1 MAQPLKRILMVE
13 DEPDIRAVARLALER
28 VGGFEVRMCENGFEA
43 LEVAPEYLPDL
54 FLLDVMM
61 PGLDGV
67 STLQKLRLLEGCA
80 TIPAIFMTA
89 KVQRHEVE
97 GYLALGAIGV
107 IPKPF
112 NPMGLAGDIRDLWN
126 HSSVVGETR

>member
-1 MAQPLKRILMVE
+1 MVQVLKRILMVE

-43 LEVAPEYLPDL
+43 LEVAPKYLPDL

-67 STLQKLRLLEGCA
+67 STLEKLRRLEGCA

-97 GYLALGAIGV
+97 GYLTLGAIGV

-112 NPMGLAGDIRDLWN
+112 SPMSLAGDIRDLWN
-126 HSSVVGETR
+126 HSRVPTKTA